1 MLMGNILRFEFIL
14 KINIC
19 TICKRKIIEEWNVP
33 NWNEPFCGDC
43 AIKQFDN
50 EQKKALKT

>member
-1 MLMGNILRFEFIL
+1 MKKVATNQ
-14 KINIC
+14 NC
-19 TICKRKIIEEWNVP
+19 PSCHRKIIEEWNVP
-33 NWNEPFCGDC
+33 NWNQPFCGDC

>member
-1 MLMGNILRFEFIL
+1 MKKVATNQ
-14 KINIC
+14 NC
-19 TICKRKIIEEWNVP
+19 PSCHRKIIEEWNVP

-50 EQKKALKT
+50 EQKKALKN